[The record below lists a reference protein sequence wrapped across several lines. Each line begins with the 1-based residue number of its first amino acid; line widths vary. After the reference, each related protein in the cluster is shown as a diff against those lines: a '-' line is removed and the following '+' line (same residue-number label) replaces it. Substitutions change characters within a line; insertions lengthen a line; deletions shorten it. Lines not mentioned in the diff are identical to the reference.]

1 MCHSSHSIVIPTN
14 PRFSSILSHRI
25 PSFRLPNCMWCSQ
38 IRSIHISGRHFKY
51 CKVGVGCGGVRWGG
65 VGWGLFVFVFGVCDR
80 SSDSALTLCQ
90 ILCGRFL
97 ADAVYGVDVGHS
109 ALNNTETHFFG
120 FSRSTARVQAS
131 QYLATSVCTTRTK
144 GVARVKD
151 PMSTFRQEK
160 ALRPVGRTHTVN
172 A

>member
-1 MCHSSHSIVIPTN
+1 MRHNSQSIAIPTN
-14 PRFSSILSHRI
+14 PRFSTILSHRI

-51 CKVGVGCGGVRWGG
+51 CKVGVGCGGVGS
-65 VGWGLFVFVFGVCDR
+65 FCFCFGVCDR
-80 SSDSALTLCQ
+80 SSDSALTFCQ

-97 ADAVYGVDVGHS
+97 ADAVNGVDVGHS

-120 FSRSTARVQAS
+120 FSKSTALVQAP